1 LCTQCATCSLSEER
15 RDDVVLV
22 DLFDVT
28 GVRGAVD
35 ASASAWACVFAMD
48 AGNGVVEVAV
58 VVVGGVFEEMVVGG
72 EVGEVGKVGKV
83 GEVGEVGEGG

>member
-1 LCTQCATCSLSEER
+1 
-15 RDDVVLV
+15 
-22 DLFDVT
+22 
-28 GVRGAVD
+28 VD

-83 GEVGEVGEGG
+83 GEVGEGG